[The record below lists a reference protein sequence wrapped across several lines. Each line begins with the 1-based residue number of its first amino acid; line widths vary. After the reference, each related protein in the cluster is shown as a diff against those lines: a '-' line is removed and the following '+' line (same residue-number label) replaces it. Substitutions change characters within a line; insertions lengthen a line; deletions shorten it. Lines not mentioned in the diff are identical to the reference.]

1 MENLQVILIL
11 VVFLSGV
18 ALMMSK
24 KLPAILSLP
33 CMGILIAA
41 IAGVPFMSADP
52 EVQSI
57 TQFVIAGGSS
67 KLAGTIMVTILGAIF
82 AKVVQKEGISDEI
95 IRKAAE
101 LAGDKPVMIA
111 IALTADS
118 IDLYSN
124 EWGRS
129 SYYGGTDCCSIVPF
143 SRNFTCSCS
152 KFGTIWIKPWIII

>member
-41 IAGVPFMSADP
+41 IAGVPFISADP

-101 LAGDKPVMIA
+101 LAASYDCNCS
-111 IALTADS
+111 DSSYS

>member
-41 IAGVPFMSADP
+41 IAGVPFISADP

-57 TQFVIAGGSS
+57 T
-67 KLAGTIMVTILGAIF
+67 
-82 AKVVQKEGISDEI
+82 
-95 IRKAAE
+95 
-101 LAGDKPVMIA
+101 
-111 IALTADS
+111 
-118 IDLYSN
+118 
-124 EWGRS
+124 
-129 SYYGGTDCCSIVPF
+129 
-143 SRNFTCSCS
+143 
-152 KFGTIWIKPWIII
+152 

>member
-82 AKVVQKEGISDEI
+82 AKVVQKKGFLMKLFEKRQNLQVISQ
-95 IRKAAE
+95 
-101 LAGDKPVMIA
+101 L
-111 IALTADS
+111 
-118 IDLYSN
+118 
-124 EWGRS
+124 
-129 SYYGGTDCCSIVPF
+129 
-143 SRNFTCSCS
+143 
-152 KFGTIWIKPWIII
+152 

>member
-67 KLAGTIMVTILGAIF
+67 KLAGTIMGTILGAIF

-111 IALTADS
+111 IALTAATALIFTAMS
-118 IDLYSN
+118 
-124 EWGRS
+124 
-129 SYYGGTDCCSIVPF
+129 GGTDCCSIVPF